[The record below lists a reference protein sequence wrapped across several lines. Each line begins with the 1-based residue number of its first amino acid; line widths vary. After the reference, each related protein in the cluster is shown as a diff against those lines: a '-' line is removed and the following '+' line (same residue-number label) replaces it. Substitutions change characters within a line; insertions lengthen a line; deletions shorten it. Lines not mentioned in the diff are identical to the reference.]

1 MKKIQYTSL
10 CHYPSLVSSDCITMA
25 VLFYIEKDKKIVL
38 EHIKNWKRLKAFNDD
53 FDIDLIKLQ
62 LEGIQEEL
70 EEFVKEDRFVLS
82 KYTKFY
88 INEVKFQPIVEVEV
102 ENIENFIEECKRQYL
117 IGDIS
122 KEKRPSVDEQIK
134 FIKNYLKKSDLKYK
148 GNIDGYFDEKIDFD
162 FQVNNYLF
170 KSFSIKGKNEKRMI
184 HSVKEWAYD
193 AYKLQDKY
201 NIIFVTDIDED
212 SYDKYRKVMNIL
224 KEESESVISTDELFD
239 YIINKTINQTTL
251 Y

>member
-1 MKKIQYTSL
+1 
-10 CHYPSLVSSDCITMA
+10 
-25 VLFYIEKDKKIVL
+25 
-38 EHIKNWKRLKAFNDD
+38 
-53 FDIDLIKLQ
+53 
-62 LEGIQEEL
+62 
-70 EEFVKEDRFVLS
+70 
-82 KYTKFY
+82 
-88 INEVKFQPIVEVEV
+88 
-102 ENIENFIEECKRQYL
+102 
-117 IGDIS
+117 
-122 KEKRPSVDEQIK
+122 
-134 FIKNYLKKSDLKYK
+134 
-148 GNIDGYFDEKIDFD
+148 
-162 FQVNNYLF
+162 
-170 KSFSIKGKNEKRMI
+170 MI